1 MTIDQSPIAVTLRA
15 ADVAAAA
22 RSRHA
27 LTFKGFG
34 VLSGNST
41 SALLLDYKAGH
52 PDRYRELIDT
62 LFGGNH
68 PLMTCVKIEMGNDR
82 NTSTGPNAATMRERD
97 AYPNV
102 LREPGFH
109 LAADARHVQPGLH
122 VSILRWCAPTWV
134 RGNDDVY
141 RWYKNTTLACYRE
154 YGFMVNTVNPDI
166 NEHKPDLAW
175 VAEFARRVRT
185 DADGFL
191 GNGPDDPN
199 AGWRSETER
208 DLFHA
213 IRVITSD
220 EESTGTFGPALLADA
235 ELRDAIDIAA
245 YHYSSEDDESGSFTR
260 LADDYDKEIWNS
272 EAQAVFSNSADRPN
286 NTNDRALGDGSRGT
300 GIGGPGG
307 PLEMANTIIKGFVT
321 SRRTCVIYQPAI
333 GACYGHLQY
342 AAKELVSMRAP
353 WSGWIYYD
361 AGCAVLAHFAAF
373 ARLGWE
379 PQSGDRDAARIRLVG
394 EPRGCDRNV
403 APMVWRAIPQ
413 ASGCTVAGRNPVN
426 GARHGEPSYLTFTA
440 PDGGD
445 FSTVIVNDSALSRT
459 YRIAVDPALAAA
471 GRPLAVWRTAA
482 AKPGERYDAGW
493 LRRDDDIVP
502 DLVPASG
509 PDVDSC
515 AISPVGADSAD
526 ALSSGYTRWAT
537 ATVNVAPWSMVTITT
552 LRDVTPSPL
561 PASGEDDRPVLD
573 MDPARGVLYA
583 DDFRYADAPDM
594 EVSRA
599 DGASSMPYLDAR
611 GGDDGA
617 VPRYTNDLNGAFEIV
632 LDVER
637 GHALRQQIDRAHVGA
652 AWNDGDPRTA
662 IGDMRWTNYRASVD
676 VRFETGA
683 TVAHGA
689 LRHDDVVGGGIGTGG
704 IGVAGTAAVDA
715 SPAYAMLGVREMGG
729 AARPDD
735 TCAYDLRLQPD
746 GMWTLRR
753 YGTVIVEGVVPANG
767 RSSGDRTASVLA
779 SASLDMSDD
788 SLAAPAAPAES
799 DDIPPASADDW
810 HRLELQAA
818 DAEITAWI
826 DGERVARWTDPAP
839 QTAGRVNLG
848 SSFDYVR
855 FSNLRVER
863 VPGYAPTYTALID
876 DMHMV
881 SWADSRTPVL
891 EYAGEWTHEN
901 GQDMFT
907 YMRTVSRTAQPRA
920 TLTHTFEGT
929 GIDLF
934 GRSDGGA
941 LLDVIVDG
949 ATIAT
954 AQPTV
959 PTDGSLR
966 AMFRVGG
973 LPRDRHTVAIRLA
986 NAHELA
992 LDAVGVLA

>member
-1 MTIDQSPIAVTLRA
+1 MTIDQSSIAVTLRA

-41 SALLLDYKAGH
+41 SALLLDYKAEH
-52 PDRYRELIDT
+52 PDRYWQLIRT
-62 LFGGNH
+62 LFGGEH

-82 NTSTGPNAATMRERD
+82 NTSTGPNAATMRECD

-109 LAADARHVQPGLH
+109 LAADARRVQPDLH

-134 RGNDDVY
+134 KDNDDVY
-141 RWYKNTTLACYRE
+141 RWYKNTILACYRE
-154 YGFMVNTVNPDI
+154 YGFMVNTVNPDV
-166 NEHKPDLAW
+166 NEREPDLVW

-185 DADGFL
+185 DEDGFL

-208 DLFHA
+208 DLFRA
-213 IRVITSD
+213 ICVITSD

-286 NTNDRALGDGSRGT
+286 NTNDRGLGDGSRGT

-333 GACYGHLQY
+333 GACYEHLQY
-342 AAKELVSMRAP
+342 AAKELVSARDP
-353 WSGWIYYD
+353 WSGWIHYD

-379 PQSGDRDAARIRLVG
+379 PQPEGHDASRPWPSGKPQDCGRSVVPTI
-394 EPRGCDRNV
+394 
-403 APMVWRAIPQ
+403 WRAIPR
-413 ASGCTVAGRNPVN
+413 ASDSKVAGRNPVN
-426 GARHGEPSYLTFTA
+426 GARHGEPSYLTLAA
-440 PDGGD
+440 PDGAD
-445 FSTVIVNDSALSRT
+445 FSTIIVNDSALPRT

-471 GRPLAVWRTAA
+471 DKPLAVWRTAA
-482 AKPGERYDAGW
+482 AELGERYDAGW
-493 LRRDDDIVP
+493 LCRDDDIAPDPVP
-502 DLVPASG
+502 FT
-509 PDVDSC
+509 VD
-515 AISPVGADSAD
+515 
-526 ALSSGYTRWAT
+526 
-537 ATVNVAPWSMVTITT
+537 VAPWSMVTVTT

-561 PASGEDDRPVLD
+561 PVSDEGDRPVLD
-573 MDPARGVLYA
+573 MDPAHGVLYA
-583 DDFRYADAPDM
+583 DDFRYVDAPDV
-594 EVSRA
+594 EVSHA
-599 DGASSMPYLDAR
+599 GGASSLPYLEAR
-611 GGDDGA
+611 GGDYGA

-632 LDVER
+632 PDADR
-637 GHALRQQIDRAHVGA
+637 GHVLRQQIDRTHIGA

-676 VRFETGA
+676 VRFETGTTA
-683 TVAHGA
+683 AHGT
-689 LRHDDVVGGGIGTGG
+689 LRHDDVVVGGIGADG
-704 IGVAGTAAVDA
+704 IGVDGTAAVDV

-729 AARPDD
+729 AALPDD

-753 YGTVIVEGVVPANG
+753 YGTVVAEGVVSADG
-767 RSSGDRTASVLA
+767 QSFGDRTASV
-779 SASLDMSDD
+779 SASVSSDIFDD
-788 SLAAPAAPAES
+788 SPTAPAES
-799 DDIPPASADDW
+799 DDTPSASTDGW

-826 DGERVARWTDPAP
+826 DGERVAQWADPVP

-848 SSFDYVR
+848 SSFDHVR

-863 VPGYAPTYTALID
+863 VPGYAPAYTALID

-881 SWADSRTPVL
+881 SWDDSRTPVL
-891 EYAGEWTHEN
+891 EYTGEWTHEN

-907 YMRTVSRTAQPRA
+907 YMRTVSRTAQPGA

-929 GIDLF
+929 GVDLF
-934 GRSDGGA
+934 GRSDGGS
-941 LLDVIVDG
+941 LLDVVVDG
-949 ATIAT
+949 VTIAT
-954 AQPTV
+954 SQPTL

-973 LPRDRHTVAIRLA
+973 LPCGRHTVTIRLA
-986 NAHELA
+986 NAHEFA

>member
-1 MTIDQSPIAVTLRA
+1 MTIDQSPIAVTLCA

-52 PDRYRELIDT
+52 PDRYRGLIDT

-141 RWYKNTTLACYRE
+141 RWYKNTILACYRT
-154 YGFMVNTVNPDI
+154 YGFMVDSVNPDI
-166 NEHKPDLAW
+166 NERQPDLAW

-185 DADGFL
+185 DEDGFL

-199 AGWRSETER
+199 AGWSSAAER

-235 ELRDAIDIAA
+235 SLREVIDIAA
-245 YHYSSEDDESGSFTR
+245 YHYSSEDDESDSFTR
-260 LADDYDKEIWNS
+260 LADECDMEIWNS

-286 NTNDRALGDGSRGT
+286 NTNDCGLGDGSRGT
-300 GIGGPGG
+300 GVGGPGG

-342 AAKELVSMRAP
+342 AAKELVSMRDP

-361 AGCAVLAHFAAF
+361 AGCAALAHFASF

-379 PQSGDRDAARIRLVG
+379 PCASRTGIRVVTAVRAG
-394 EPRGCDRNV
+394 IRNV
-403 APMVWRAIPQ
+403 APRVWRAIPQ
-413 ASGCTVAGRNPVN
+413 ASGCAVAGRNPVN
-426 GARHGEPSYLTFTA
+426 GARHGEPSYLTLAA
-440 PDGGD
+440 PDGSD

-459 YRIAVDPALAAA
+459 YRIAVDPALAAV

-493 LRRDDDIVP
+493 LRRDDDIAP
-502 DLVPASG
+502 DLVPASV
-509 PDVDSC
+509 PDVDSR
-515 AISPVGADSAD
+515 AISPVGAGPVG
-526 ALSSGYTRWAT
+526 ALPGGYAGWAT
-537 ATVNVAPWSMVTITT
+537 AMVDVAPWSMVTVTT

-561 PASGEDDRPVLD
+561 PASDEGDRPVLD

-594 EVSRA
+594 EMSRA
-599 DGASSMPYLDAR
+599 DGPSLRPYLDAR

-617 VPRYTNDLNGAFEIV
+617 VPRYANDLNGAFEIV
-632 LDVER
+632 PDADR

-689 LRHDDVVGGGIGTGG
+689 LRHDDVVAGGIGTGG

-753 YGTVIVEGVVPANG
+753 YGTVIAEGVVPANE
-767 RSSGDRTASVLA
+767 RSSGDGTV
-779 SASLDMSDD
+779 SASSDMSDD
-788 SLAAPAAPAES
+788 S
-799 DDIPPASADDW
+799 PPASTDDW

-848 SSFDYVR
+848 SSFDHVR

-863 VPGYAPTYTALID
+863 VRGYVPAYTALID

-907 YMRTVSRTAQPRA
+907 YMRTVSRTAQPWA
-920 TLTHTFEGT
+920 ALSHTFEGT

-959 PTDGSLR
+959 QTDGSLR